1 MNIQLIIQI
10 IVVAFVVIVFGL
22 WLFWQIKKKGLKG
35 FVTEVIIEAEDTFE
49 KGKNQE
55 KMNFVIDKV
64 IALIPMP
71 LSLFITREIVQDF
84 IQKIFD
90 SIKLALDYQKQEG

>member
-1 MNIQLIIQI
+1 MNTQLIIQI
-10 IVVAFVVIVFGL
+10 TVVALVVIVFGL

-35 FVTEVIIEAEDTFE
+35 FVTEIIIEAEDTFE
-49 KGKNQE
+49 EGKNSE

-71 LSLFITREIVQDF
+71 LSLFITRETVQDF

-90 SIKLALDYQKQEG
+90 SIKLALDYKK